1 VILVAPRARLS
12 AWRHEKT
19 RLPREAWVLIGANV
33 VSALG
38 YGVVSPV
45 LPAYARTFGVSM
57 SAVTFAITM
66 FSVMRLCFAP
76 PSGLLVQRLGE
87 RPVYLAGL
95 LIGSVSTGACAFVQ
109 NYWELLVFRAI
120 GGIGSTMFFISA
132 LGLMIRISPPDAR
145 GRVAGLFA
153 SSFLIGLV
161 AGPLMGSLTAG
172 FGLRAPFLI
181 YGAVTMLTAIV
192 VSYNLRRS
200 TLSAP
205 AEQSHSE
212 VTLRAAL
219 RHRAYRSALVS
230 NFATGWS
237 VFGLRMAVVPLFISD
252 VLGRGPRTIGLTL
265 ALFAVGNVVVVL
277 PSGYLSDRIGRRALL
292 IGGLLAS
299 GLATIWLGAS
309 SSLSMFLVAS
319 CVAGAASGVFAS
331 PQQAAIADILGNTA
345 RAGTAVAAFQM
356 MADLGAIVGATAVA
370 QIAEHF
376 GFGWGFAISGI
387 IMLAAAVV
395 WMFAP
400 ETQCADELPAQAEWE
415 TGTASELA

>member
-1 VILVAPRARLS
+1 VILIAPRARFT

-45 LPAYARTFGVSM
+45 LPAFSRTFGVSM
-57 SAVTFAITM
+57 GAVTFAITM

-95 LIGSVSTGACAFVQ
+95 VIGSVSTGLCAFAQ

-172 FGLRAPFLI
+172 FGLRAPFLF
-181 YGAVTMLTAIV
+181 YGVVTLLTAIV
-192 VSYNLRRS
+192 VSRSLRGS
-200 TLSAP
+200 PLGAP
-205 AEQSHSE
+205 AERTHTE
-212 VTLRAAL
+212 VTFRIAL

-252 VLGRGPRTIGLTL
+252 VLGRGPRMIGLTL
-265 ALFAVGNVVVVL
+265 ALFAVGNVAVVL
-277 PSGYLSDRIGRRALL
+277 PSGYLSDRIGRRLLL

-299 GLATIWLGAS
+299 GVATIALGATS
-309 SSLSMFLVAS
+309 SVSLFLVAA
-319 CVAGAASGVFAS
+319 CAAGAASGVFAS

-356 MADLGAIVGATAVA
+356 MADLGAIVGAMAVA

-376 GFGWGFAISGI
+376 GFGWGFTISGL
-387 IMLAAAVV
+387 IMMVAAVV

-400 ETQCADELPAQAEWE
+400 ETQCAVASPALAEWE
-415 TGTASELA
+415 TGSASELA

>member
-1 VILVAPRARLS
+1 VILVAPRARLT
-12 AWRHEKT
+12 AWRRDRT
-19 RLPREAWVLIGANV
+19 SLPHEAWVLIAANV

-45 LPAYARTFGVSM
+45 LPAFARTFGVSIG
-57 SAVTFAITM
+57 SVTFAITM
-66 FSVMRLCFAP
+66 FSVMRLFCAP

-95 LIGSVSTGACAFVQ
+95 VIGSISTGACAFIQ
-109 NYWELLVFRAI
+109 NYWELLVLRAI

-132 LGLMIRISPPDAR
+132 LGLMIRISPVDAR

-161 AGPLMGSLTAG
+161 AGPLMGSVTAG
-172 FGLRAPFLI
+172 LGLRAPFLI
-181 YGAVTMLTAIV
+181 YGVVTLITAVV
-192 VSYNLRRS
+192 VAYSLRRS
-200 TLSAP
+200 TLSDP
-205 AEQSHSE
+205 LEQTHAE
-212 VTLRAAL
+212 VTVRTAL

-252 VLGRGPRTIGLTL
+252 VLGRGPRMIGLTL

-277 PSGYLSDRIGRRALL
+277 PSGYLSDRIGRRLLL
-292 IGGLLAS
+292 IGGLSAS
-299 GLATIWLGAS
+299 GAATIWLGAS
-309 SSLSMFLVAS
+309 PSLTVFLIAAT
-319 CVAGAASGVFAS
+319 VAGAASGVFAS
-331 PQQAAIADILGNTA
+331 PQQAAIADILGNAA

-356 MADLGAIVGATAVA
+356 MADFGAIVGAMAVA
-370 QIAEHF
+370 KIAEHL
-376 GFGWGFAISGI
+376 GFGWGFTISGL
-387 IMLAAAVV
+387 IMIAAAVV

-400 ETQCADELPAQAEWE
+400 ETQGAEP
-415 TGTASELA
+415 S